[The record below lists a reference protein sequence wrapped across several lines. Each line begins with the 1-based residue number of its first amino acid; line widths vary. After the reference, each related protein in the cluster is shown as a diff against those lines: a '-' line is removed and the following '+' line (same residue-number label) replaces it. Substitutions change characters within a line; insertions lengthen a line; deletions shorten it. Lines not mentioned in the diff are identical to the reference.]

1 MGGSEFVQGE
11 AAASDA
17 PTVDIEDLIEPSV
30 ADTAPAARRS
40 FAAACAQAFSPTR
53 IVTAGGMAMALLTG
67 VFWVD
72 NESEKAAEAVRV
84 AAAVKPVWT
93 EISRP
98 IPLYALAAPELEKRA
113 KTYEARR
120 HATGGGRKDAL
131 TFGAAD
137 GPDPLIALEVY
148 RIGSEAA
155 PPRSFFVDLARVA
168 GADSLGVERSGQPA
182 PLTTRFGAFEAA
194 DLTLSGAAGDLQC
207 LGFRLAPEDIALRVS
222 GFACGAPA
230 CPSTAFPSP
239 VCSTGSI
246 FSRPA
251 TTASCAPFL
260 WKPSG
265 DWAQAA
271 ARAISPAWAPKSA
284 GLSRARPPRPCAA
297 RRRQARCPKK
307 PVARGSIKRHDLAK
321 AALAGDMF
329 V

>member
-230 CPSTAFPSP
+230 LPIDRISLACMLDRIDLLSAGDDSELRAFF
-239 VCSTGSI
+239 VEAER
-246 FSRPA
+246 RPGA
-251 TTASCAPFL
+251 GCGPGNFARAGAKISWLEP
-260 WKPSG
+260 G
-265 DWAQAA
+265 AA
-271 ARAISPAWAPKSA
+271 A
-284 GLSRARPPRPCAA
+284 PPLRGAETTGTVS
-297 RRRQARCPKK
+297 KK
-307 PVARGSIKRHDLAK
+307 ARG
-321 AALAGDMF
+321 AGIN
-329 V
+329 